1 MFSWTYRTN
10 SAIAMKLAGCL
21 ARVPEICNPER
32 SDIHLLS
39 DRAWVC
45 PTHTRA
51 FSNSQMQSVRPR
63 KSRGTSFAQ
72 AETQLAHMLKIA
84 KTSISPLKRAGHA
97 ASCAYLRNQP
107 LLLQRG
113 SLAAAFAEFYIEPLL
128 LLLVRNCSPPRS
140 THGAGPCLTTDV
152 KQMPIQAI
160 STS

>member
-45 PTHTRA
+45 PTNTRA
-51 FSNSQMQSVRPR
+51 FSSSQMQSVLPR
-63 KSRGTSFAQ
+63 KSRGNPSFAQ

-84 KTSISPLKRAGHA
+84 KTSPLKRAGHA

-113 SLAAAFAEFYIEPLL
+113 SIAATFAEFYIEPLL
-128 LLLVRNCSPPRS
+128 LLLVRNSSPPRS

-152 KQMPIQAI
+152 KQMPIQAT